1 VATERL
7 RLWVS
12 FGGGIDMSKA
22 GRGWREGRRGGEEDF
37 GGTSGSVM
45 DGAGLGDGMVRKE
58 SRDKRRRSEGTAGV
72 FSEIGL
78 LFICQ

>member
-1 VATERL
+1 
-7 RLWVS
+7 
-12 FGGGIDMSKA
+12 
-22 GRGWREGRRGGEEDF
+22 
-37 GGTSGSVM
+37 M